1 MSAEGP
7 RRCCRD
13 SAATDNAGGQE
24 SNSDLIRHARRKLAQ
39 HSQLRRLE
47 ASFQF
52 IKLGDTLLVRG
63 DVPSYYLKQIIQT
76 LLRDLEGVRQID
88 NQVKVK
94 SAEGAQRDVLN
105 RTGSCH

>member
-13 SAATDNAGGQE
+13 CAAKDNAGGQE
-24 SNSDLIRHARRKLAQ
+24 SNSELIRHTRQMLAQ

-52 IKLGDTLLVRG
+52 IELDETLIVRG
-63 DVPSYYLKQIIQT
+63 DVPSFYLKQMIQT
-76 LLRDLEGVRQID
+76 VLRDLEGVRRVD
-88 NQVKVK
+88 NQVEVRRAK
-94 SAEGAQRDVLN
+94 GAK
-105 RTGSCH
+105 